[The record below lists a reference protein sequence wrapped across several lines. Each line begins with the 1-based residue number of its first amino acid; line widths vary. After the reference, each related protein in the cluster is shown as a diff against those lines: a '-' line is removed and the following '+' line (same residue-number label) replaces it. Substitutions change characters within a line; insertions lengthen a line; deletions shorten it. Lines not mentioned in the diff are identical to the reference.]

1 MPPVVLEGPVV
12 VVDDD
17 LRPWRIS
24 DFEGLQEA
32 LDDPDVD
39 EFKQLWEFAVSE
51 DIVEETDDE
60 ATRIE
65 TLGRDDTI
73 NAIIEN
79 PTFVQKE
86 AALWRRF
93 FSAGLEARH
102 STLGWFHAVKSAVEK
117 REAALTTYAS
127 HPDPNEIADAKL
139 IVIDLILDDDP
150 NPLRKATDYLK
161 KLYAHRS
168 ESNAPFPLVVLV
180 SQNAAEL
187 EGHRQEFRHDAQISA
202 SMLRMLE
209 KSEISNAT
217 RGPIRFELL
226 WQQMVDEQEIA
237 GTMRELCKAM
247 KKASKVA
254 DEQLRRLFWNLDCD
268 ALLRMY
274 QTCVDDGA
282 PFFDYLTE
290 FVSRSIAWEVRN
302 HPMLRA
308 TIDDVSRGLADRATS
323 GAEDLARRFHSAG
336 QKDQAAVQ
344 ELMHQFFWLPLEQQ
358 VLITDID
365 PENLPG
371 ELDRKI
377 PYGAV
382 VAFGAIEEGEKV
394 WVHITQPC
402 DLLRFSERFETDSL
416 MFVEGKVVSY
426 GETSEAGSRWVV
438 RALKSSQH
446 YFDLD
451 LSLKRPQ
458 ALNAKEFVERLRDRS
473 AVIIG
478 QLRSDMTRE
487 VGHQLSHYMSR
498 IDRPRFTDM
507 RSTQYC
513 ILIGAKDN
521 EAEFVTNSNG
531 EQLIARAILRTIDRK
546 KKCFHLLD
554 GVPEIIAIW
563 CQEKFGNTG
572 LQATEVAH
580 ILKGEIVAGTQAI
593 SLSEH
598 CDIRVLKAPDKAK
611 QNQNSMRCSKAVGI
625 ALVPVN
631 IAQEM

>member
-24 DFEGLQEA
+24 DFEGLQEV

-39 EFKQLWEFAVSE
+39 EFKQLWKFAVSE
-51 DIVEETDDE
+51 NIVEETDDE
-60 ATRIE
+60 ANRIE
-65 TLGRDDTI
+65 TLGRDGTI
-73 NAIIEN
+73 NAIVEN
-79 PTFVQKE
+79 STFAQKQ
-86 AALWRRF
+86 AVLWERF
-93 FSAGLEARH
+93 FRASLEARH
-102 STLGWFHAVKSAVEK
+102 STLGWFRAVKSAVQK
-117 REAALTTYAS
+117 RKAALTKYAS

-139 IVIDLILDDDP
+139 IVIDLILDDNP
-150 NPLRKATDYLK
+150 NPLKKATDYLK
-161 KLYAHRS
+161 RLYAHRS
-168 ESNAPFPLVVLV
+168 ESNAPLPLVVLV

-187 EGHRQEFRHDAQISA
+187 EEHRQKFRHDAQISA
-202 SMLRMLE
+202 SMLRILE

-217 RGPIRFELL
+217 GHILFELL

-237 GTMRELCKAM
+237 GTMRGLCAAM
-247 KKASKVA
+247 NIASTDA

-274 QTCVDDGA
+274 QTCIDDGA
-282 PFFDYLTE
+282 PFSDYLIE
-290 FVSRSIAWEVRN
+290 FVSRSIAWEIRN
-302 HPMLRA
+302 HSVLRA
-308 TIDDVSRGLADRATS
+308 RIDDVSRGLADRATS
-323 GAEDLARRFHSAG
+323 GAEGRARRFHSVG
-336 QKDQAAVQ
+336 QKDQAAMQ

-438 RALKSSQH
+438 RALKSDQH

-451 LSLKRPQ
+451 LSFKRPQ
-458 ALNAKEFVERLRDRS
+458 ALNAKEFVEILRGRS

-521 EAEFVTNSNG
+521 GAEFVTGSNG
-531 EQLIARAILRTIDRK
+531 EQLIARAILRTIDK
-546 KKCFHLLD
+546 KKEYFHLLN

-563 CQEKFGNTG
+563 CQEKFGDTG
-572 LQATEVAH
+572 LQATEVARG
-580 ILKGEIVAGTQAI
+580 LKEEIVAGTQAI

-598 CDIRVLKAPDKAK
+598 CDIRVLKALDKA
-611 QNQNSMRCSKAVGI
+611 NQNRNRMRCSKAVGI
-625 ALVPVN
+625 ALVPVD

>member
-24 DFEGLQEA
+24 DFEGLQEV
-32 LDDPDVD
+32 LNDPDVD
-39 EFKQLWEFAVSE
+39 EFKQLWKFAVSE
-51 DIVEETDDE
+51 DIVKETDDE

-65 TLGRDDTI
+65 TLGHDDTI
-73 NAIIEN
+73 NAIVKN
-79 PTFVQKE
+79 PTFVRKQ
-86 AALWRRF
+86 AALWKRF
-93 FSAGLEARH
+93 FRASLEARR
-102 STLGWFHAVKSAVEK
+102 SMLGWFNAVKSAVEK
-117 REAALTTYAS
+117 KEAALTTYAS
-127 HPDPNEIADAKL
+127 HPDPNAIAEAKF

-150 NPLRKATDYLK
+150 NPLKKATDYLK
-161 KLYAHRS
+161 RLYAHRS
-168 ESNAPFPLVVLV
+168 ESNAPLPLVVLV

-187 EGHRQEFRHDAQISA
+187 EEHRQEFRHDAQISA
-202 SMLRMLE
+202 SMLRILE

-237 GTMRELCKAM
+237 GAMRELCAAM
-247 KKASKVA
+247 NEASRGA

-282 PFFDYLTE
+282 PFSDYLIE

-302 HPMLRA
+302 HPVLRA
-308 TIDDVSRGLADRATS
+308 RIDYVGRGLADRATS

-336 QKDQAAVQ
+336 QKDQAAMQ
-344 ELMHQFFWLPLEQQ
+344 ELMHQFFWLPFEQQ

-382 VAFGAIEEGEKV
+382 VAFGAIKEGEKV

-402 DLLRFSERFETDSL
+402 DLLRFSERFGTDSL

-426 GETSEAGSRWVV
+426 GETSKAGSRWVV
-438 RALKSSQH
+438 RALKSGQH
-446 YFDLD
+446 YYDLD

-458 ALNAKEFVERLRDRS
+458 ALNAKEFVEMLRGRS

-487 VGHQLSHYMSR
+487 VSHQFSHYMSR

-513 ILIGAKDN
+513 ILIGAKN
-521 EAEFVTNSNG
+521 KGAEFVTDSNG
-531 EQLIARAILRTIDRK
+531 EQLIARAILRTIDNRK
-546 KKCFHLLD
+546 ECFHLLNS
-554 GVPEIIAIW
+554 VPEIIAIW
-563 CQEKFGNTG
+563 CQEKFGDTG

-580 ILKGEIVAGTQAI
+580 VLKEEIVAGTQAV
-593 SLSEH
+593 SLGEH
-598 CDIRVLKAPDKAK
+598 CDIRVLKALDKA
-611 QNQNSMRCSKAVGI
+611 NQNRNRMRCSKAVGI
-625 ALVPVN
+625 ALVPVDL
-631 IAQEM
+631 AQEM